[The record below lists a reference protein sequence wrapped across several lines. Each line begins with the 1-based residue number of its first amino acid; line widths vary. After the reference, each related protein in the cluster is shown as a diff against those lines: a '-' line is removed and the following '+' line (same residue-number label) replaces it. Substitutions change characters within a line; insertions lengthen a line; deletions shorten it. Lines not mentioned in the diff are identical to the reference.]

1 MSKINTRHF
10 LHAFFICGIF
20 IFFSCKQTDN
30 TNENGNS
37 GGSGQTSDG
46 KGEIV
51 EEPEIIDEYENI
63 SSSEVYDF
71 IDLWSNVYATNTL
84 DSYLDLYDR
93 SNFTGIKR
101 TFKGQKNTYDF
112 AGCVENKRNE
122 FRKFKPYV
130 EITDI
135 KIKSLNRNNR
145 STVHFRQQWYSS
157 NTDYADEGEKKLILV
172 KKNGHILIQH
182 EELLYSK
189 PIYQYD

>member
-1 MSKINTRHF
+1 MLQTIYRR
-10 LHAFFICGIF
+10 LLCVIF
-20 IFFSCKQTDN
+20 IFGIFLFWSCKQT
-30 TNENGNS
+30 GNS
-37 GGSGQTSDG
+37 RDNNNSGSNEGTSN
-46 KGEIV
+46 EEQQIV
-51 EEPEIIDEYENI
+51 EEPEMIDEYENI
-63 SSSEVYDF
+63 SSTEVYDF

-112 AGCVENKRNE
+112 GGWVENKRNE

-130 EITDI
+130 EISDI

-157 NTDYADEGEKKLILV
+157 NTEYADEGEKKLILV
-172 KKNGHILIQH
+172 KKNGHIVIQH